1 MVLIKR
7 IIEGIKEYQWI
18 NEHADEQS
26 PWMNLDDALVW
37 IKERDQYAKSPQKKN
52 SNPEKSD
59 PQKISIG

>member
-18 NEHADEQS
+18 NEQADEQS

-37 IKERDQYAKSPQKKN
+37 IQERDQKKN
-52 SNPEKSD
+52 SNPQKSD

>member
-1 MVLIKR
+1 MVLNKR

-18 NEHADEQS
+18 NEQADEQS

-37 IKERDQYAKSPQKKN
+37 IQERDQKKN
-52 SNPEKSD
+52 SNPQKSD

>member
-7 IIEGIKEYQWI
+7 IIEDIKEYQWI
-18 NEHADEQS
+18 NEQADEQS

-37 IKERDQYAKSPQKKN
+37 IQERDQKKN
-52 SNPEKSD
+52 SNPQKSD